1 MVRIYMEKTSSIAVE
16 KWKNK
21 KRYIGHFQL
30 PVTYRNGNKIKPNM
44 VIDYNQFISGIA
56 WTDQMVSYYS
66 IPIKTI
72 RQIHLL
78 DISTACWLN
87 KNVTKNITVT
97 TIYICN
103 HYCFHSSTQCRNKK
117 EISYILKKVGGGGY
131 LLSTKNSRNHVS
143 RVQMKKNSPVR
154 LCINCFSAYQV

>member
-87 KNVTKNITVT
+87 KNVTKNILSYYNLHMQSLLLPQQYTM
-97 TIYICN
+97 
-103 HYCFHSSTQCRNKK
+103 QKRNILYFKESWWWWIFAQYKK
-117 EISYILKKVGGGGY
+117 QSQPC
-131 LLSTKNSRNHVS
+131 VS
-143 RVQMKKNSPVR
+143 CTDEKNSPVR